1 MSDGLLTDM
10 RCRKAACPP
19 DKKKTRITDGGG
31 LFLMVTAAGGKY
43 WGMAYRM
50 PGVRRELSFGTYP
63 KVSLKEARQMRD
75 RAREMIRNGIDPR
88 DARDMVAAP
97 SAGSTT
103 TFAQAFE
110 DYLQHRGRNLTD
122 RTLREMR
129 SRMRCHALPHIG
141 DTPISDIRPD
151 TILAVL
157 RRIERGGRHHT
168 AHKVRAIIGRVM
180 RFAIASGLIDTDPT
194 ASLVGA
200 LEPERVTHRA
210 TLLDPAAIGGLMR
223 AIHGYEGHPAVV
235 CAMRLLPLLFVRPG
249 ELRHMEWREV
259 DLDAARWTIP
269 AARLKIRGR
278 GDHIVPLSRQAVEIL
293 RAQHELSGHR
303 DLVMPGLRSGKPLS
317 DATYNATLRTIG
329 YDGTTQTAHG
339 FRAMARSLLA
349 EHGWP
354 TEAIE
359 RQLAHAGKDMV
370 ARAYARAQ
378 HLDLRTGMMQAWAD
392 YLDLLRADDLP
403 AAAERL
409 MFEWRQE
416 IRALGGGAVSA

>member
-1 MSDGLLTDM
+1 MADGMLTEM
-10 RCRKAACPP
+10 RCRKSVCPAG
-19 DKKKTRITDGGG
+19 KKKIKLTDGDG
-31 LFLMVTAAGGKY
+31 LFLLINHSGKY
-43 WGMAYRM
+43 WYMSYRLAGGRHEM
-50 PGVRRELSFGTYP
+50 SFGSYP
-63 KVSLKEARQMRD
+63 KVSLREARNKRAI
-75 RAREMIRNGIDPR
+75 ARELIRNGIDPR
-88 DARDMVAAP
+88 HAPESIEQGGRDGVP
-97 SAGSTT
+97 
-103 TFAQAFE
+103 TFAQAFD
-110 DYLQHRGRNLTD
+110 DYLTHRGRNLSE
-122 RTLREMR
+122 RTVREIR
-129 SRMRCHALPHIG
+129 SRMRTHALPVIG
-141 DTPISDIRPD
+141 DTLITEIRPN
-151 TILAVL
+151 IVLAML
-157 RRIERGGRHHT
+157 RSIEHTGHHHT
-168 AHKVRAIIGRVM
+168 AHRVQAIVGRVM

-200 LEPERVTHRA
+200 LEPEQVTHRA

-293 RAQHELSGHR
+293 RAQQELSGHR

-329 YDGTTQTAHG
+329 YDGTIQTAHG
-339 FRAMARSLLA
+339 FRAMARSLLS

-378 HLDLRTGMMQAWAD
+378 HLDLRARMMQAWAD
-392 YLDLLRADDLP
+392 YLDLLRTDDLP
-403 AAAERL
+403 AAADRL
-409 MFEWRQE
+409 MFEWR
-416 IRALGGGAVSA
+416 